1 MLEFLM
7 NHVKDGIEFCE
18 KFNTSGEY
26 KSIALYLEGKEK
38 AYKEVLEILEIIEK
52 SEVWKKCEKE
62 SV

>member
-7 NHVKDGIEFCE
+7 NHVKDGIEFCR

-38 AYKEVLEILEIIEK
+38 AYKEVLEILEI
-52 SEVWKKCEKE
+52 WKKCEKE
-62 SV
+62 SE